1 MLVSLWYFSKFKDTY
16 MLQKRL
22 KLKSVVTC
30 GANFFHFGYW
40 HWKLEDVVK
49 EQFYLSQLFEMS
61 P

>member
-1 MLVSLWYFSKFKDTY
+1 